1 METSGG
7 AAFGFR
13 ITGSGE
19 IRRTYQLL
27 TSLRLNPCVFMH
39 CSVLRFRLVE
49 KRRHKNAH
57 LSVYFIAL
65 YLFVSVDLNYNHI
78 FLPSLVALA
87 YTKLYSFIYILKTFR
102 EFVHI
107 SFT

>member
-27 TSLRLNPCVFMH
+27 TSLRLNPMCFHALFSFEIQTSGKNDDIKMH
-39 CSVLRFRLVE
+39 
-49 KRRHKNAH
+49 
-57 LSVYFIAL
+57 I
-65 YLFVSVDLNYNHI
+65 
-78 FLPSLVALA
+78 
-87 YTKLYSFIYILKTFR
+87 
-102 EFVHI
+102 
-107 SFT
+107 